1 MLPQRQTKGFVLV
14 CKPDRVVDTYN
25 ASELALK
32 NITYLRQIRSA
43 MSSLNPR
50 NYRGISRDSIEPWS
64 SIDEE
69 LLKKGT
75 STLVDLGREQSARK
89 IFLKI
94 NGEDREEWDYYIN
107 G

>member
-25 ASELALK
+25 ASELARK

-43 MSSLNPR
+43 MSCLNPR
-50 NYRGISRDSIEPWS
+50 NYRGISRDSLEPWS

-75 STLVDLGREQSARK
+75 STLVDLEGNDQQERY
-89 IFLKI
+89 FLK
-94 NGEDREEWDYYIN
+94 
-107 G
+107 